1 MNIFPAKKKGFIVHI
16 HLVDET
22 CMYTLFHK
30 SLKYDQIKI
39 TFHDSNLFY
48 AIYFSSLIVGKSLKY
63 GKALFGLLNYNE
75 LIFHFVQPKEKQ
87 IYFPMCLRHYNV
99 IYIIVNSNVFPI
111 CRQQKHRSHMLS
123 HGYSCFYSIF
133 SANLNY
139 SETFTRKY
147 WSKWLPCPTN
157 DFLFHDRVRNM
168 RRFSDLRH

>member
-1 MNIFPAKKKGFIVHI
+1 
-16 HLVDET
+16 
-22 CMYTLFHK
+22 
-30 SLKYDQIKI
+30 
-39 TFHDSNLFY
+39 
-48 AIYFSSLIVGKSLKY
+48 
-63 GKALFGLLNYNE
+63 
-75 LIFHFVQPKEKQ
+75 
-87 IYFPMCLRHYNV
+87 MCLRHYNV

-111 CRQQKHRSHMLS
+111 CRQQKHRSHMYMLS

-168 RRFSDLRH
+168 RRFFWSTSLAVSKYRMENLKVNFCLQIHKRPCQCHIRLKFEKQKTECLNYW